1 MTRSLRLL
9 LDPQNYGRPFAAPAG
24 VPPDRLDALRSA
36 FRQTLEDAAFLAE
49 ANKAQLEIRYTSPD
63 HIQSSIQS
71 AFDAPEAVRQRAI
84 GVLLK
89 AAGSP

>member
-1 MTRSLRLL
+1 
-9 LDPQNYGRPFAAPAG
+9 
-24 VPPDRLDALRSA
+24 
-36 FRQTLEDAAFLAE
+36 LAE
-49 ANKAQLEIRYTSPD
+49 ASKAQLEIRYTSPD
-63 HIQSSIQS
+63 HIQSLIQS